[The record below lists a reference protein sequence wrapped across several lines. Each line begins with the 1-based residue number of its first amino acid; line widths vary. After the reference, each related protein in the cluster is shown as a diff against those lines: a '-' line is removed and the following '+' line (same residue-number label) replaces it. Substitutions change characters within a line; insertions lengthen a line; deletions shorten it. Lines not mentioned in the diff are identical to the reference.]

1 MQIADYY
8 IFVIS
13 SSGTI
18 TLTLTNLPADYD
30 LRLYKGSK
38 SVKTSQ
44 NGGTTSETISY
55 TAAAGTY
62 YARVYGYSGAMN
74 ATNCYTLKVQ
84 LGTASKGEELI
95 TQKISVFP
103 NPVKDVV
110 TVKIPDLQSN
120 ANIKVFDMYGR
131 MVMQQNS
138 SQQLTQLNVS
148 KLTSGVYIVR
158 VKNAEQEISIK
169 IIKQ

>member
-1 MQIADYY
+1 M
-8 IFVIS
+8 
-13 SSGTI
+13 
-18 TLTLTNLPADYD
+18 
-30 LRLYKGSK
+30 
-38 SVKTSQ
+38 KTSQ
-44 NGGTTSETISY
+44 KGGTTSEIINY

-84 LGTASKGEELI
+84 LGTASKVEELI
-95 TQKISVFP
+95 TQKVSVFP

-110 TVKIPDLQSN
+110 TVKIPDLQNS
-120 ANIKVFDMYGR
+120 ASIRVFDMYGR

-138 SQQLTQLNVS
+138 SQRLTQLNVS

-158 VKNAEQEISIK
+158 VKNAEQENAIK